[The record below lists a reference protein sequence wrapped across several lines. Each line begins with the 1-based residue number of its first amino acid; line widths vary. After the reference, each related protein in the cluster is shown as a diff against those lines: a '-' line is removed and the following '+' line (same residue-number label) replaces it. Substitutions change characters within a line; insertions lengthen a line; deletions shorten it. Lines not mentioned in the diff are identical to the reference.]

1 LVSGASA
8 HGGSLM
14 QPTLVESIVA
24 PDLSVLESFRQQEYS
39 RPLSQQNAATL
50 TQMMVAGV
58 SNGVASN
65 ARIDGVEVAGKT
77 GTAENGPGEPYTLW
91 FTGFAPANDP
101 QVAIAV
107 VLEDRQ
113 TGFGNLLAAPI
124 ARTVME
130 AVLNR

>member
-1 LVSGASA
+1 
-8 HGGSLM
+8 M
-14 QPTLVESIVA
+14 QRTLVESIVA
-24 PDLSVLESFRQQEYS
+24 PDLSVLEAFEAREYS
-39 RPLSQQNAATL
+39 APLSAQNAAIL

-58 SNGVASN
+58 SSGVANN
-65 ARIDGVEVAGKT
+65 ARIGGVEVAGKT
-77 GTAENGPGEPYTLW
+77 GTAENGPGEPYSLW

-101 QVAIAV
+101 RIAVAV

-124 ARTVME
+124 ARSVME